1 MDTQPIDVDI
11 VIPVYNEE
19 AQLAASVRTL
29 RDFLQGHS
37 PYTYQI
43 TIADNASTDGTPA
56 IARALAAEY
65 PDVGVLRLEQKGR
78 GRALRA
84 AWSAG
89 TALVVCYM
97 DVDLSTDLRAF
108 LPLVDPLVGGTAD
121 LAIGSRLARESVVA
135 RSIKRE
141 ILSRGYNLLIRLAF
155 RARFRDAQCGFKA
168 GRREVVQAL
177 LPLIEN
183 QAWFFDTELLLLAEH
198 NGLHLVEVPVVWTE
212 DPDTRVDLRST
223 IAEDLRGLRRVHRTF
238 RQGRGRLPAP
248 RPVPQ
253 PAPAAR

>member
-1 MDTQPIDVDI
+1 MQTQPIDVEI

-19 AQLAASVRTL
+19 AQLATSVRTL

-37 PYTYQI
+37 PYSYQI

-56 IARALAAEY
+56 IARALAAQY

-84 AWSAG
+84 AWSASS
-89 TALVVCYM
+89 ALVVCYM

-108 LPLVDPLVGGTAD
+108 LPLVDPLIGGTAD
-121 LAIGSRLARESVVA
+121 LAIGSRLTRGAIVA
-135 RSIKRE
+135 RSLKRE
-141 ILSRGYNLLIRLAF
+141 IISRGYNLLIRLAF
-155 RARFRDAQCGFKA
+155 HAAFRDAQCGFKA
-168 GRREVVQAL
+168 GRREAVQAL

-198 NGLHLVEVPVVWTE
+198 NALVIAEVPVVWVE
-212 DPDTRVDLRST
+212 DPDTRVQLRST
-223 IAEDLRGLRRVHRTF
+223 IVEDLRGLRRVHRTF

-248 RPVPQ
+248 RPTPQ
-253 PAPAAR
+253 PAAAAR